1 MNAGGEVGT
10 AVAGEGAAD
19 QSLLAQNRLFFECYD
34 AAPDATKNHFV
45 ALLVGR
51 LYKEAPPALRTQIID
66 RLVRPMGLLS
76 LAGVA
81 NGVFSRL
88 VLRADGG
95 DLPGTAAAQAIQG
108 ADIVSLV
115 DFAQQ
120 VSGDGVD
127 GLYGLLTANTA
138 ALTTAAALVLV
149 AVLRKRAQGR
159 S

>member
-1 MNAGGEVGT
+1 MEGGP
-10 AVAGEGAAD
+10 VAATEGAAG
-19 QSLLAQNRLFFECYD
+19 QTLLAQNQLFFECYD
-34 AAPDATKNHFV
+34 AAPDTTKNHFV

-66 RLVRPMGLLS
+66 RLVQPLGLLS

-88 VLRADGG
+88 LLRADGG
-95 DLPGTAAAQAIQG
+95 DLPGIAAAQAIQG
-108 ADIVSLV
+108 ADVVSLV

-120 VSGDGVD
+120 VSGDCVD

-138 ALTTAAALVLV
+138 ALTTAAALVLL
-149 AVLRKRAQGR
+149 AVLRKRVQGR
-159 S
+159 R